1 MKLTRSSRVVVAS
14 PSLGKLV
21 LDGPGSLEDLE
32 GPLLEDLLSVC
43 GILSAIAAASDS
55 DAARALP
62 NLSLDELDKSCSLE
76 GPLSELDEL
85 DEIEELPLRATSKP
99 TPLLLL
105 DKPFISAR
113 LELELLMAQERRPTV
128 RHAGHGELGSEEL
141 DELESEEL
149 DELESRFFEELDELD
164 ELRFFEGFEDSLSLA
179 AESCTLSSPSDEL

>member
-1 MKLTRSSRVVVAS
+1 MKQTRSSRVVVAS
-14 PSLGKLV
+14 PARGKLV

-32 GPLLEDLLSVC
+32 EPLLEDLLSVG

-85 DEIEELPLRATSKP
+85 EELPLRATSKP

-105 DKPFISAR
+105 DKPR
-113 LELELLMAQERRPTV
+113 RRAQERWFTV
-128 RHAGHGELGSEEL
+128 WYAGPGELGSEEL

-149 DELESRFFEELDELD
+149 DELD
-164 ELRFFEGFEDSLSLA
+164 ELRFFEGFADSLSLA
-179 AESCTLSSPSDEL
+179 VESCTLSSPSDEL

>member
-1 MKLTRSSRVVVAS
+1 MKQTRSSRVVVAS

-32 GPLLEDLLSVC
+32 GPLLEDLEGPLLEDLLSAG

-55 DAARALP
+55 DAVRALP
-62 NLSLDELDKSCSLE
+62 NPSLDELDKSCSLE
-76 GPLSELDEL
+76 EPLSELDEL

-149 DELESRFFEELDELD
+149 DELD
-164 ELRFFEGFEDSLSLA
+164 ELRFFEGFADSLSLA
-179 AESCTLSSPSDEL
+179 VESCTLSSPSDEL

>member
-32 GPLLEDLLSVC
+32 EPLLEDLLSVC

-85 DEIEELPLRATSKP
+85 EELPLRATSKP

-113 LELELLMAQERRPTV
+113 LGLELLMAQERRFTV
-128 RHAGHGELGSEEL
+128 WYAGHGELGSEEL

-149 DELESRFFEELDELD
+149 DELD

-179 AESCTLSSPSDEL
+179 VESCTLSSPSDEL

>member
-32 GPLLEDLLSVC
+32 GPLLEDLEGPLLEDLLSAG

-55 DAARALP
+55 DAVRALP

-76 GPLSELDEL
+76 EPLSL
-85 DEIEELPLRATSKP
+85 
-99 TPLLLL
+99 
-105 DKPFISAR
+105 
-113 LELELLMAQERRPTV
+113 V
-128 RHAGHGELGSEEL
+128 EL

-149 DELESRFFEELDELD
+149 DELESRSFEELDELD
-164 ELRFFEGFEDSLSLA
+164 ELRFFEGFEDSLSLDE
-179 AESCTLSSPSDEL
+179 ESCTLSSPSDEL

>member
-1 MKLTRSSRVVVAS
+1 MKQTRSSRVVVAS

-21 LDGPGSLEDLE
+21 LEGPGSLEDLE
-32 GPLLEDLLSVC
+32 EPLLEDLLSVG

-85 DEIEELPLRATSKP
+85 EELPLRATSKP

-105 DKPFISAR
+105 DKPR
-113 LELELLMAQERRPTV
+113 RRAQERWFTV
-128 RHAGHGELGSEEL
+128 WYAGPGELGSEEL

-149 DELESRFFEELDELD
+149 DELESEELDELD
-164 ELRFFEGFEDSLSLA
+164 ELRFFEGFADSLSLA
-179 AESCTLSSPSDEL
+179 VESCTLSSPSDEL

>member
-32 GPLLEDLLSVC
+32 GPLLEDLEGPLLEDLLSAG

-55 DAARALP
+55 DAVRALP
-62 NLSLDELDKSCSLE
+62 NPSLDELDKSCSLE

-105 DKPFISAR
+105 DKPR
-113 LELELLMAQERRPTV
+113 RRAQERWFTV
-128 RHAGHGELGSEEL
+128 WYAGPGELGSEEL
-141 DELESEEL
+141 DELEGPLSE
-149 DELESRFFEELDELD
+149 FDELD
-164 ELRFFEGFEDSLSLA
+164 ELRFFEGFADSLSLA
-179 AESCTLSSPSDEL
+179 VESCMLSSPSDEL